1 MKKIINVLLIAILSV
16 VFIGLVLFVLNFA
29 KDMWSDSDTKIVDK
43 HQRETSKNKNNK
55 PSDNPS
61 QNNSNEQ
68 STTTSIEEQDNN
80 TTSTNNNEN
89 LSIET
94 NTSQQQASTN
104 NQQNSTTNENSE
116 TASNVDDMSNKELM
130 DYYTQNMDEDDKKVV
145 EGRFEYQKGNEYSDY
160 IREQLKSN
168 PDAINATK

>member
-43 HQRETSKNKNNK
+43 HQHETSKDKNNK
-55 PSDNPS
+55 PLDNSS

-80 TTSTNNNEN
+80 TTSTNNNSNKYSNINNNNNDDISKMRVNRNNVFDYLKKDLGSFEN
-89 LSIET
+89 LKFEEPTYNYEKNCWEILAT
-94 NTSQQQASTN
+94 NKSVG
-104 NQQNSTTNENSE
+104 NQ
-116 TASNVDDMSNKELM
+116 LM
-130 DYYTQNMDEDDKKVV
+130 YYV
-145 EGRFEYQKGNEYSDY
+145 YQDGGVSV
-160 IREQLKSN
+160 QMQ
-168 PDAINATK
+168 

>member
-1 MKKIINVLLIAILSV
+1 MKKIINILLIAILSV

-43 HQRETSKNKNNK
+43 HQHETSKNKNNK

-68 STTTSIEEQDNN
+68 STTTSIEEQDNS

-89 LSIET
+89 QSIET

-116 TASNVDDMSNKELM
+116 TASNVDDMSNKELI

-160 IREQLKSN
+160 IRDQLKSN